1 MNLKL
6 ETLQVENQ
14 KLHDKLAALHHIELE
29 NQQLIVQ
36 VTQLVK
42 VERSMIEFQDKL
54 DVQIKSYRQLNEIAK
69 RLKTTFVHSEI
80 LDIAVEFML
89 YGLNF
94 ERCLIL
100 KRDVISN
107 TELDTEL
114 GTGLGT
120 GLNIGLNTELDIH
133 CSDIFKAVLWDG
145 YDDEEIPIGLTLSTA
160 DWPCLGGL
168 ERRNDSQDFVVSPLD
183 APIDLNLGKTLGID
197 EFILCPIRSPYP
209 SPQYL
214 IAVGNTVHQATL
226 FSRVMPQADYL
237 VVLSNLLAQVTGAIA
252 QSLLYQATH
261 DQAETLK
268 MMIAKLQSTQSQ
280 LIQTEKMSSLGQ
292 LVAGIAHEINNPV
305 NFIYANLTYVNSYTS
320 DLFKLISAYQNSD
333 LVLKESVQNIL
344 DEIDF
349 DFLKIDF
356 LKVIASMQVGATRI
370 QDIVLSL
377 RNFSRMD
384 ESEFK
389 SVDLHDGI
397 ESTLL
402 ILQHRLKAS
411 HDHPLIILT
420 KRYADLP
427 LIDCAAG
434 LLNQVFMNLLSNAI
448 DAMESACQ
456 QHLIQH
462 PEIQICTA
470 IESDGVTIRIIDNG
484 IGIPEHI
491 QHRLFDPFF
500 TTKPIGKGTGLG
512 LSISYQI
519 IVEKHQGTL
528 ECYSAIDRG
537 TEFRIWIPIKFRT

>member
-6 ETLQVENQ
+6 EMLQAENQ
-14 KLHDKLAALHHIELE
+14 KLHHKLAALHHIESE
-29 NQQLIVQ
+29 NQQLIAQ
-36 VTQLVK
+36 VTRLVK

-69 RLKTTFVHSEI
+69 RLKTTFVPSEI
-80 LDIAVEFML
+80 LDIAVEFIL
-89 YGLNF
+89 YDLNF

-100 KRDVISN
+100 KRDVIPDR
-107 TELDTEL
+107 LDV
-114 GTGLGT
+114 
-120 GLNIGLNTELDIH
+120 
-133 CSDIFKAVLWDG
+133 FRAVLWDG
-145 YDDEEIPIGLTLSTA
+145 YDDEEIPIDLTLSIA

-168 ERRNDSQDFVVSPLD
+168 EHRNDSQDFLISPLNV
-183 APIDLNLGKTLGID
+183 PIDLDLGKTLGID
-197 EFILCPIRSPYP
+197 EFILCPIRSPHTA
-209 SPQYL
+209 PQYL
-214 IAVGNTVHQATL
+214 IAVGNTTHQATL

-252 QSLLYQATH
+252 QALLYQATH

-305 NFIYANLTYVNSYTS
+305 NFIYANLAYVNSYTS
-320 DLFKLISAYQNSD
+320 DLFKLISAYQDSD
-333 LVLKESVQNIL
+333 SALTESVQDIL

-349 DFLKIDF
+349 DFLKVDF

-389 SVDLHDGI
+389 QVNLHDGI

-456 QHLIQH
+456 AHIIQH
-462 PEIQICTA
+462 PEIQICTT

-484 IGIPEHI
+484 TGIPEQI
-491 QHRLFDPFF
+491 RHRLFDPFF

-528 ECYSAIDRG
+528 ECHSAIDRG
-537 TEFRIWIPIKFRT
+537 TEFRIWIPIKSRVQK

>member
-6 ETLQVENQ
+6 EALQAENQ
-14 KLHDKLAALHHIELE
+14 KLHDKLAALYHIELE

-36 VTQLVK
+36 VRQLVK

-69 RLKTTFVHSEI
+69 RLKTTFIPSEI

-89 YGLNF
+89 YDLNF

-100 KRDVISN
+100 KCDVTSDR
-107 TELDTEL
+107 L
-114 GTGLGT
+114 
-120 GLNIGLNTELDIH
+120 
-133 CSDIFKAVLWDG
+133 DIFKAVLWDG
-145 YDDEEIPIGLTLSTA
+145 YDDEEVPIDITLSIA
-160 DWPCLGGL
+160 DWPCLSGL
-168 ERRNDSQDFVVSPLD
+168 EHRNDGQDFMLSPLD
-183 APIDLNLGKTLGID
+183 DPIAFNLGKALWMD
-197 EFILCPIRSPYP
+197 EFILCPIRSPHP

-214 IAVGNTVHQATL
+214 IAVGNTAHQATL

-252 QSLLYQATH
+252 QALLYQATH
-261 DQAETLK
+261 DQSETLK
-268 MMIAKLQSTQSQ
+268 MMIARLQSTQSQ

-305 NFIYANLTYVNSYTS
+305 NFIYANLTYVNSYTNA
-320 DLFKLISAYQNSD
+320 LFKLISAYQDSD
-333 LVLKESVQNIL
+333 SALTESVQKTL

-349 DFLKIDF
+349 DFLKVDF

-389 SVDLHDGI
+389 PVDLHDGI

-411 HDHPLIILT
+411 HEHPLIKLT

-434 LLNQVFMNLLSNAI
+434 LLNQVFMNLLSNSI

-456 QHLIQH
+456 QNLIQS

-484 IGIPEHI
+484 TGIPEHI

-528 ECYSAIDRG
+528 ECHSVIEQG
-537 TEFRIWIPIKFRT
+537 TEFRIWIPIKPQV